1 MLTKAEES
9 LRASSSFYAAVCAF
23 HNAYCNVNG
32 VPTETMTW
40 DLPHCVACNWHAV
53 KRGCDNARRAL
64 QGSDADQEI
73 IIGLANVLS
82 LAAHIAERK
91 MHDHDAD

>member
-1 MLTKAEES
+1 MLKKAEES

-32 VPTETMTW
+32 VAAEPMTW
-40 DLPHCVACNWHAV
+40 QLQSVTCNWHAV

-64 QGSDADQEI
+64 QGSDADPET

-91 MHDHDAD
+91 MQENGND

>member
-23 HNAYCNVNG
+23 HNAYCSVNG
-32 VPTETMTW
+32 VPAEPMIWQLQSVT
-40 DLPHCVACNWHAV
+40 CNWHAV

-64 QGSDADQEI
+64 QGSDADQET

-91 MHDHDAD
+91 MRNDDAD

>member
-32 VPTETMTW
+32 VPTKTMTW
-40 DLPHCVACNWHAV
+40 DLPQSVACNWHAV

-64 QGSDADQEI
+64 QGSGADQET

-91 MHDHDAD
+91 MQENGNE